1 TTVKSG
7 WVASSAPYPARTTS
21 WSSTTTIRT
30 GSAMPGPGDM
40 LSPGQRQHRL
50 DQEAADRRRPGPQLP
65 ADHGGAFPHADQA
78 VPAAPLLPATRTTV
92 AGTAGTEPSAAGAAA
107 GRTTSAGATGAGAAV
122 PDPQPQRVPAVVQLH
137 IDRRA
142 RGVPAGVGERL
153 LHDAVRGELDAGRQR
168 HHVALQDQPG
178 TAAGRGAG
186 LVDQLVELRQ
196 AGLRG
201 PGRLG
206 PGVLPEHAQQP
217 AHLG

>member
-1 TTVKSG
+1 RYQSPSWAHAGLGARSPAAAALIRRAASMPSSTGIRPSISTTSGCRSAQTRTASGPSAALPTTVKSG

-65 ADHGGAFPHADQA
+65 ADHGGAVSHAGQA
-78 VPAAPLLPATRTTV
+78 APAALVVRATGTTG
-92 AGTAGTEPSAAGAAA
+92 AGTAGTDPSAAGAAA
-107 GRTTSAGATGAGAAV
+107 RRTTSAGATGAGAAV

-153 LHDAVRGELDAGRQR
+153 LHDAV
-168 HHVALQDQPG
+168 
-178 TAAGRGAG
+178 
-186 LVDQLVELRQ
+186 
-196 AGLRG
+196 
-201 PGRLG
+201 
-206 PGVLPEHAQQP
+206 
-217 AHLG
+217 